1 MVNFD
6 IIFIYFV
13 LVYLILTFFA
23 QKSIPDWAEKVM
35 INENFKSL
43 ALFWLE
49 IQSYNNELKKIK
61 PGYLLKSIFD
71 RMRNKIQSTLKP
83 DRKLFMYFAHDITIV
98 SILNGLGLY
107 KVNQF

>member
-1 MVNFD
+1 MS
-6 IIFIYFV
+6 
-13 LVYLILTFFA
+13 LYLLHSFSA

-35 INENFKSL
+35 NNEDFKSL
-43 ALFWLE
+43 TLFWYE

-71 RMRNKIQSTLKP
+71 RMRSKIQSTLKP
-83 DRKLFMYFAHDITIV
+83 DRKLFLYFAHDTTIF

-107 KVNQF
+107 EVNILFAFL